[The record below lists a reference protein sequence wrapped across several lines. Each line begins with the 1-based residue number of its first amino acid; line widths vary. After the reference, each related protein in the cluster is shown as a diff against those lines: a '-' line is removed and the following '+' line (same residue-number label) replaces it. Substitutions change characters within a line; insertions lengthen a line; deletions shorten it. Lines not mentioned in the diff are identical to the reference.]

1 MSIRALILP
10 LSLLTACLRGDGGLD
25 DTGTGAGTSTTD
37 ASTTTTTGS
46 SSSTS
51 TGTTTSAS
59 STSTSTTTGTS
70 TTAPA
75 PTCGDGQ
82 LDPGEQCDDGDDNSD
97 QAACKLDCTPQT
109 CGDGDLGPGE
119 LCDDGNQDST
129 DLCTAACHPAACG
142 DGFMQPGE
150 LCDDSNVSDL
160 DACTAACALNVCG
173 DGLLYTGV
181 EVCDELTATATC
193 DADCTLPA
201 CGDGELN
208 EAAGE
213 QCDDGNLKDT
223 DTCTGACKP
232 AACGDGFLQTGEGC
246 DDGGVLPGDGCDASC
261 KKEPVACQNQATI
274 VSLAPGNRAVLCQR
288 PEVCEQDYAM
298 LCPKSWHL
306 CSATEFNARNSN
318 WNFSPTKIS
327 LGAIRCRAN
336 DTAGQYGFKSNMTVD
351 HADNCLY
358 SSSRPQC
365 AGLLGCD
372 DKNNHALC
380 CAPLLTCGN
389 GVVDHPEE
397 QCDDGNKSDGD
408 ACLANCILAAAPQ
421 AQGC

>member
-51 TGTTTSAS
+51 TDTTTSAS

-75 PTCGDGQ
+75 PACGDGQ

-213 QCDDGNLKDT
+213 QCDDGNL
-223 DTCTGACKP
+223 
-232 AACGDGFLQTGEGC
+232 LE
-246 DDGGVLPGDGCDASC
+246 GDGCSSTCKSHKVVFATAATFDGKLGGLDGADAKCQALAVSAGL
-261 KKEPVACQNQATI
+261 PGTYRAWISDATGSPSTRFTQSAIPYVRRDGLLVANNWADLVDGTI
-274 VSLAPGNRAVLCQR
+274 ANKLNLSETKGVPGFDDN
-288 PEVCEQDYAM
+288 VCGN
-298 LCPKSWHL
+298 LKGL
-306 CSATEFNARNSN
+306 TL
-318 WNFSPTKIS
+318 T
-327 LGAIRCRAN
+327 
-336 DTAGQYGFKSNMTVD
+336 DTATDGTLYNALGSCNNWTSSAANMPTGGGHFSAVNNNWT
-351 HADNCLY
+351 AFVCIYNCSWKKALY
-358 SSSRPQC
+358 CFQ
-365 AGLLGCD
+365 
-372 DKNNHALC
+372 
-380 CAPLLTCGN
+380 
-389 GVVDHPEE
+389 
-397 QCDDGNKSDGD
+397 Q
-408 ACLANCILAAAPQ
+408 
-421 AQGC
+421 